1 MIPADLVTQTEEI
14 FDQKLFFF
22 AVISVITVLSFIL
35 ESMKLIPFYV
45 IYGPENWFFGECIT
59 DNNMKFYQV
68 THCVKYVRIR
78 SFSGPYFRIS
88 AEYGPEKLW
97 MQTLFKQWQTQYF
110 QQKTQ
115 TYLFTKCLDEHNISQ
130 CIWCSKEDSIQHNKN
145 HHSTELM
152 QHG

>member
-1 MIPADLVTQTEEI
+1 MTLYQIKWTFLVSEFCKPWPISKFTGCYNTFMLHKKWSFPLRISSVNMIPADLVTQTEEI

-78 SFSGPYFRIS
+78 SFSCPFFS
-88 AEYGPEKLW
+88 
-97 MQTLFKQWQTQYF
+97 
-110 QQKTQ
+110 
-115 TYLFTKCLDEHNISQ
+115 H
-130 CIWCSKEDSIQHNKN
+130 
-145 HHSTELM
+145 
-152 QHG
+152 